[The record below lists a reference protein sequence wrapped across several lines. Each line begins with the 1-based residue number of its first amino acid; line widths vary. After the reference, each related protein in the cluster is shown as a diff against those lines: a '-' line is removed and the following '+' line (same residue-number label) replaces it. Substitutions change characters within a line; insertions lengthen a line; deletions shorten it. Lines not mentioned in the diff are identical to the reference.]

1 MLVTR
6 ANQIEYSLL
15 HHHHHRHQ
23 RPRSRWVR
31 VRAKTGRSMGR
42 CLISSAVTTLK
53 FSQTPKSILPS
64 SNRHPKLLSPHHTF
78 TAPPITRQLGF
89 CSTLPFK
96 ASPIRRGLSTKAV
109 LSEISNQKQF
119 FKIGAD
125 STGPVPPD
133 QLLRVVEAAAKTG
146 AEVCMKLKSIGF
158 WLGIIYLCSSVL
170 P

>member
-1 MLVTR
+1 M
-6 ANQIEYSLL
+6 
-15 HHHHHRHQ
+15 
-23 RPRSRWVR
+23 R

-158 WLGIIYLCSSVL
+158 
-170 P
+170 